1 MEEFAVIV
9 SATRTPVGVMGG
21 AFADI
26 PAPRLGAVVVAEAI
40 RRAGIKGEDVDEVL
54 MGNVIQAGVGEN
66 PARQAAVFGGVPT
79 HVPAMTVNKLC
90 GSGMKTI
97 VLAAQAVRLGDADCV
112 VAGAMES
119 MSKAPYLIPNGRYGY
134 RLGNAELLD
143 SMMRDGLHCALE
155 NCHMGITAE
164 NVAREWEV
172 SRSDQDAFA
181 VRSQQRATAAV
192 AAGRFKDEIVSVPVQ
207 RRKETVTVDADEG
220 PRAGISEEQLARLRP
235 AFNEEGTVTA
245 GNASGVNDG
254 ASAVVVMSASR
265 ARSLGLTPLAHIRA
279 YASAGVDPRIMGIG
293 PIPATRAVLRKA
305 GAETKDVQLIEL
317 NEAFA
322 AQGVAVIRDL
332 ALDEA
337 ITNVNGGAIALGHPI
352 GSSGSR
358 IIVTLI
364 HEMAR
369 RDLVLGLATMCI
381 GGGQGI
387 AMLLERN

>member
-1 MEEFAVIV
+1 VEDAVIV

-21 AFADI
+21 ALAGI

-40 RRAGIKGEDVDEVL
+40 RRAGITADNVDEVF

-79 HVPAMTVNKLC
+79 QVPAMTVNKLC
-90 GSGMKTI
+90 GSAMKTI

-112 VAGAMES
+112 VAGGMES
-119 MSKAPYLIPNGRYGY
+119 MSKAPYLIENGRYGY
-134 RLGNAELLD
+134 RIGNAELLD

-172 SRSDQDAFA
+172 SRIDQDAFA
-181 VRSQQRATAAV
+181 VRSQQRAIAAV
-192 AAGRFKDEIVSVPVQ
+192 AADRFKAEIVPVPVQ
-207 RRKETVTVDADEG
+207 RRKETVIVDADEG
-220 PRAGISEEQLARLRP
+220 PRSGTSAEQLATLRP
-235 AFNEEGTVTA
+235 AFDKEGTVTA

-265 ARSLGLTPLAHIRA
+265 ARELGLTALARIRS
-279 YASAGVDPRIMGIG
+279 YASAGVEPRIMGVG
-293 PIPATRAVLRKA
+293 PIPATRAALRKA
-305 GAETKDVQLIEL
+305 HAEIKDLQLIEL

-322 AQGVAVIRDL
+322 AQGVAVMREL
-332 ALDEA
+332 ALDEE

-352 GSSGSR
+352 GSSGTR
-358 IIVTLI
+358 IIVTLL
-364 HEMAR
+364 HEMIR
-369 RDLVLGLATMCI
+369 RDLELGLATMCI

-387 AMLLERN
+387 AMILERN